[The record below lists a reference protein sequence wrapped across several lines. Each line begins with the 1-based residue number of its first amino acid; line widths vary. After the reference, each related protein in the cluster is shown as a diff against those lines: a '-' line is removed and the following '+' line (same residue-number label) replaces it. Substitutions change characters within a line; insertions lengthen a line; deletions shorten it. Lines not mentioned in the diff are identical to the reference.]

1 MERYRDRSTD
11 MRSGV
16 DSGRTNVIRCVGVVS
31 GAIGLLIAVNSLC
44 LAQGAV
50 SPPGRLLASNCAQ
63 CHGTTDAAPGFDR
76 LTGKSASKLL
86 RKMHK
91 YQSGAEGEGIMTRHA
106 MGYTEQQLRDLVEW
120 LSQQR

>member
-1 MERYRDRSTD
+1 MERYSDRRTD
-11 MRSGV
+11 LRSGIR
-16 DSGRTNVIRCVGVVS
+16 SGRTNVIWCVEVAFGSVGILLAVS
-31 GAIGLLIAVNSLC
+31 SACA
-44 LAQGAV
+44 AQNAV

-86 RKMHK
+86 RKMRK
-91 YQSGAEGEGIMTRHA
+91 YQSGAEGEGIMTHHA
-106 MGYTEQQLRDLVEW
+106 MGYTEQQLRDLVQW

>member
-1 MERYRDRSTD
+1 MERYSDRSNY
-11 MRSGV
+11 MRSGIGI
-16 DSGRTNVIRCVGVVS
+16 GRTSLVRCVEVAFGS
-31 GAIGLLIAVNSLC
+31 IGILFALSSAC
-44 LAQGAV
+44 AAQNAM

-63 CHGTTDAAPGFDR
+63 CHGTSDTAPGFDR
-76 LTGKSASKLL
+76 LTGKAASKLL

-106 MGYTEQQLRDLVEW
+106 MGYTEQQLRDLVQW

>member
-1 MERYRDRSTD
+1 MECYSDRSTD
-11 MRSGV
+11 LRSGIR
-16 DSGRTNVIRCVGVVS
+16 SRRTNVIRCVGVAS
-31 GAIGLLIAVNSLC
+31 GAVGLLIAVNSLC

-91 YQSGAEGEGIMTRHA
+91 YQSGAEGEGIMTHHA

>member
-1 MERYRDRSTD
+1 MERYSDRSTD
-11 MRSGV
+11 MRSGIR
-16 DSGRTNVIRCVGVVS
+16 SGRTNVIRCVGVAS
-31 GAIGLLIAVNSLC
+31 GGIGLLIAVSSLC

-63 CHGTTDAAPGFDR
+63 CHGATDAAPGFDR

>member
-1 MERYRDRSTD
+1 MERYSDRSMET
-11 MRSGV
+11 RSGIR
-16 DSGRTNVIRCVGVVS
+16 SCRTKVIRCVGVTS
-31 GAIGLLIAVNSLC
+31 GVVGLLIAVNSVC
-44 LAQGAV
+44 LAQDAV

-63 CHGTTDAAPGFDR
+63 CHGTTDSAPGFDR

-91 YQSGAEGEGIMTRHA
+91 YQSGADGEGIMTHHA
-106 MGYTEQQLRDLVEW
+106 MGYTEQQLRDLVDW

>member
-1 MERYRDRSTD
+1 MERYSDRSTD
-11 MRSGV
+11 MRSGIR
-16 DSGRTNVIRCVGVVS
+16 SGRTNVIRCVGVAS
-31 GAIGLLIAVNSLC
+31 GAVGLLIAVSSLC

-91 YQSGAEGEGIMTRHA
+91 YQSGAAGEGIMTHHA
-106 MGYTEQQLRDLVEW
+106 MGYTEQQLRDLVQW

>member
-1 MERYRDRSTD
+1 MECYSDRSTD
-11 MRSGV
+11 LRSGIR
-16 DSGRTNVIRCVGVVS
+16 SRRTNVIRCVGVAS
-31 GAIGLLIAVNSLC
+31 GAVGLLIAVSSLC

-91 YQSGAEGEGIMTRHA
+91 YQSGAEGEGIMTHHA

>member
-1 MERYRDRSTD
+1 MECYSDRSTD
-11 MRSGV
+11 LRSGIR
-16 DSGRTNVIRCVGVVS
+16 SGRTNVIRCVEVAS
-31 GAIGLLIAVNSLC
+31 GAIGLIIAVSSLC

-91 YQSGAEGEGIMTRHA
+91 YQSGAEGEGIMTHHA
-106 MGYTEQQLRDLVEW
+106 MGYTEQQLRDLVQW
-120 LSQQR
+120 LSQQQ

>member
-1 MERYRDRSTD
+1 MERYSDRSTD
-11 MRSGV
+11 MRSGIG
-16 DSGRTNVIRCVGVVS
+16 SGGTNVIRFVGVMS

-91 YQSGAEGEGIMTRHA
+91 YQSGTEGEGIMTRHA

>member
-1 MERYRDRSTD
+1 
-11 MRSGV
+11 
-16 DSGRTNVIRCVGVVS
+16 
-31 GAIGLLIAVNSLC
+31 
-44 LAQGAV
+44 V

-106 MGYTEQQLRDLVEW
+106 MGYTEQQLRDLVQW

>member
-1 MERYRDRSTD
+1 MECYSDRSTD
-11 MRSGV
+11 LRSGIR
-16 DSGRTNVIRCVGVVS
+16 SGRTNVIRCVEVAS
-31 GAIGLLIAVNSLC
+31 GAIGLIIAVSSLC

-91 YQSGAEGEGIMTRHA
+91 YQSGAEGEGIMTHHA
-106 MGYTEQQLRDLVEW
+106 MGYTEQQLRDLVQW

>member
-1 MERYRDRSTD
+1 MERSSDRSTNT
-11 MRSGV
+11 RSGV
-16 DSGRTNVIRCVGVVS
+16 RSCRTYLVRRVSVTS
-31 GAIGLLIAVNSLC
+31 GAVGLVMAVSSLC

-63 CHGTTDAAPGFDR
+63 CHGTTDTAPGFDR

-86 RKMHK
+86 GKMHK

-106 MGYTEQQLRDLVEW
+106 MGYTEQQLRDLVQY

>member
-1 MERYRDRSTD
+1 MERYSDRSTD
-11 MRSGV
+11 MRSGIR
-16 DSGRTNVIRCVGVVS
+16 SGRTSLVRGVGVAT
-31 GAIGLLIAVNSLC
+31 GAISLLIAVNSPC

-63 CHGTTDAAPGFDR
+63 CHGATDAAPGFDR

-91 YQSGAEGEGIMTRHA
+91 YQSGAEGEGIMTHHA
-106 MGYTEQQLRDLVEW
+106 MGYTDQQLRDLVQW

>member
-1 MERYRDRSTD
+1 MERYSDRSTG
-11 MRSGV
+11 MRSGIG
-16 DSGRTNVIRCVGVVS
+16 SGGTNVIRFVGVVS
-31 GAIGLLIAVNSLC
+31 GAIGLLVAVNSLC

-50 SPPGRLLASNCAQ
+50 SPRGRLLASNCAQ

-76 LTGKSASKLL
+76 LTGESASKLL
-86 RKMHK
+86 KKMHK
-91 YQSGAEGEGIMTRHA
+91 YQSGIEGENIMARHA

>member
-1 MERYRDRSTD
+1 MERYSDRSTGS
-11 MRSGV
+11 RSGIR
-16 DSGRTNVIRCVGVVS
+16 SRRTSLVRGVGVAT
-31 GAIGLLIAVNSLC
+31 GAIGLLIAVHSPC

-63 CHGTTDAAPGFDR
+63 CHGATDAAPGFDR
-76 LTGKSASKLL
+76 LTGKSANKLL

-91 YQSGAEGEGIMTRHA
+91 YQSGGEGEGIMTRHA
-106 MGYTEQQLRDLVEW
+106 MGYTDQQLRDLVQW

>member
-1 MERYRDRSTD
+1 MERYSDRSTGPRARI
-11 MRSGV
+11 RSR
-16 DSGRTNVIRCVGVVS
+16 RTNVIRCVGLAS
-31 GAIGLLIAVNSLC
+31 GAIGLLIAVNSFC

-63 CHGTTDAAPGFDR
+63 CHGTTDSAPGFDR

-91 YQSGAEGEGIMTRHA
+91 YQSGAEGEGIMTHHA
-106 MGYTEQQLRDLVEW
+106 MGYTEQQLRDLVQW